1 MYKKIKEAFRI
12 AECIDNAR
20 WKTPSGS
27 LSLVNYAHKPDDI
40 EDAEEKA
47 EYIILSHWLTYICE
61 RQMSFEQI
69 WDNGGFVFSDMVKK
83 FQDPKVDI
91 NDAFIKDFVNIYQ
104 DDKGKNKIRFVSKA
118 TCGDNLK
125 ESPQNEL
132 NDNKVYF
139 ASRYPSTDA
148 VSVFQTLKTLKDF
161 QKGDRTGLYN
171 YINNGDNKST
181 MLKLLFCM
189 YDLSYNGI
197 GQPKFNDITTKV
209 NQNEIKINGKSI
221 LEYNRNNRIGDVDTY
236 KKDKIFASKRAIC
249 ALRDYFKGAE
259 YKEHFK
265 ILLGKNAFD
274 NLTKQ
279 LDQLE
284 LPGDVWNNNSRFGK
298 CMQALGFDYGEV
310 KTKQY
315 LNRALRT
322 AYDNIGD
329 KKVGYPEQF
338 DFTFD
343 FVPRMC
349 EKSNCDICL
358 FAYLKK
364 KDFKQDAFNK
374 YCTGNGDKVCPVLL
388 QYCGY
393 TVICQDA
400 NDNGACLSTLL
411 QEIKKRI

>member
-1 MYKKIKEAFRI
+1 MCEKNKEIKEAFRI

-20 WKTPSGS
+20 WKTSSGS
-27 LSLVNYAHKPDDI
+27 LSLVNYSHKTDDI

-69 WDNGGFVFSDMVKK
+69 WDNGSFVFSDMVRAYQNEEEINEAFVTRFVESYYDEEDKK
-83 FQDPKVDI
+83 
-91 NDAFIKDFVNIYQ
+91 Y
-104 DDKGKNKIRFVSKA
+104 KIRFKSETKCDTNNRV
-118 TCGDNLK
+118 
-125 ESPQNEL
+125 SPQNKSDGNIVL
-132 NDNKVYF
+132 F
-139 ASRYPSTDA
+139 ASRYPSSDA
-148 VSVFQTLKTLKDF
+148 VSVFKTLKTLKECYTED
-161 QKGDRTGLYN
+161 KRHTGLYT
-171 YINNGDNKST
+171 YINNINKYS
-181 MLKLLFCM
+181 MIDLLFHM
-189 YDLSYNGI
+189 YKLSYNGI
-197 GQPKFNDITTKV
+197 GRPTFNDITSDNGINSSKV
-209 NQNEIKINGKSI
+209 LNYQSNKPTETIEKYKS
-221 LEYNRNNRIGDVDTY
+221 
-236 KKDKIFASKRAIC
+236 DKIFASKRAIC

-265 ILLGKNAFD
+265 ILLGEKAFD
-274 NLTKQ
+274 DLSKQ

-284 LPGDVWNNNSRFGK
+284 LPGDVWNNNSRFGT
-298 CMQALGFDYGEV
+298 CMQALGFDYGKV

-400 NDNGACLSTLL
+400 IKTDACLSKLL
-411 QEIKKRI
+411 QKIK

>member
-1 MYKKIKEAFRI
+1 MCEKIKEAFRI

-27 LSLVNYAHKPDDI
+27 LSLVNYSHKTDDI

-69 WDNGGFVFSDMVKK
+69 WDNGSFVFSDMVRAYQKAKEINEAFVTRFVESYYDEEDKK
-83 FQDPKVDI
+83 
-91 NDAFIKDFVNIYQ
+91 Y
-104 DDKGKNKIRFVSKA
+104 KIRFKSETKCDINNRV
-118 TCGDNLK
+118 
-125 ESPQNEL
+125 SPQNIL
-132 NDNKVYF
+132 NDKVYF

-148 VSVFQTLKTLKDF
+148 VSVFQTLETLKKCYNDNTLH
-161 QKGDRTGLYN
+161 TGLYN
-171 YINNGDNKST
+171 YINNLNDGCT
-181 MLKLLFCM
+181 MIDLLFHM
-189 YDLSYNGI
+189 YKLSYNGI
-197 GQPKFNDITTKV
+197 GQPTFNDITSGNNIEVSKV
-209 NQNEIKINGKSI
+209 LKYKSNNSTEKIDK
-221 LEYNRNNRIGDVDTY
+221 Y
-236 KKDKIFASKRAIC
+236 KNDKIYASKRAIC
-249 ALRDYFKGAE
+249 ALRDYFKGAK
-259 YKEHFK
+259 YIEHFK
-265 ILLGKNAFD
+265 ILLGENAFD
-274 NLTKQ
+274 NLSKH

-298 CMQALGFDYGEV
+298 CMQDLGFDYGEV

-322 AYDNIGD
+322 AYDAMD

-358 FAYLKK
+358 FKYLKGK
-364 KDFKQDAFNK
+364 NDFDKDTFNM
-374 YCTGNGDKVCPVLL
+374 YCIEGNDDKMCPVLL

-393 TVICQDA
+393 TVKCKKAIKK
-400 NDNGACLSTLL
+400 GACLSKLL
-411 QEIKKRI
+411 QKIK